1 MECKKWGKNIVEILI
16 SEICTIGAISILSSY
31 FPQTL
36 VLKTNRTYDK
46 GFA

>member
-1 MECKKWGKNIVEILI
+1 MVEILI

-36 VLKTNRTYDK
+36 VLKANHSYDK

>member
-1 MECKKWGKNIVEILI
+1 MECKKQEKNMVKILI

-36 VLKTNRTYDK
+36 VLKTNRSYDK
-46 GFA
+46 EFA